1 MRFKMNPTTAPGP
14 ANKLLGLEVLRFL
27 AAFAILVFHYRHF
40 AFVADTPVDLVNERL
55 PLYRLLH
62 VFYDH
67 GPYGVWIFWCISGF
81 IFFWK
86 YRDAVAERSV
96 GGWKF
101 FVLRFSR
108 LYPLHIATLLLV
120 ALVQPLYFNLH
131 GYFFVYQENDLA
143 HFLPQ
148 LAMASN
154 WGFQDAL
161 SFDGPIWSISVEV
174 LVYFFFFVMLLA
186 TRSWLLNLAVIAACL
201 VASGQVT
208 AACLTSSGQIAA
220 CFAFFYAGGLAAMAR
235 RAVTPSVYRWMAESV
250 GWLAV
255 IGFPL
260 WAWQYKGHL
269 ESMDILLLLLIVT
282 PILLFCLSRDIVMPA
297 SLQKFVEAA
306 GNMTYSSYL
315 LHFPIQ
321 LMAVVGFAIV
331 GAPIPLYDGGFFGLY
346 IGTTLVASYLI
357 YRYFE
362 APAQNLIR
370 ALLLRPRTAI
380 IAGSTQAFV
389 KQKNPTV
396 DVLYSTLDRPS

>member
-1 MRFKMNPTTAPGP
+1 MRFKMKPTTAPGP

-27 AAFAILVFHYRHF
+27 TAFAILVFHYRHF
-40 AFVADTPVDLVNERL
+40 AFVADKPVGLVNDRL

-62 VFYDH
+62 VFYDR

-86 YRDAVAERSV
+86 YRDAIADRSI

-101 FVLRFSR
+101 FVLRVSR

-120 ALVQPLYFNLH
+120 ALVQPLYFNLN
-131 GYFFVYQENDLA
+131 GYFFVYQENDLT

-148 LAMASN
+148 LLMASN

-186 TRSWLLNLAVIAACL
+186 TRSWLLNLVVIAACL
-201 VASGQVT
+201 TASGQV
-208 AACLTSSGQIAA
+208 AADCLTASGQVAA

-235 RAVTPSVYRWMAESV
+235 RAVTTSVYRLAAESA

-255 IGFPL
+255 IVFPL
-260 WAWQYKGHL
+260 WAWQFTKGHL
-269 ESMDILLLLLIVT
+269 ESMDFLLLLLTFT
-282 PILLFCLSRDIVMPA
+282 PILLFCLARDIVMPA
-297 SLQKFVEAA
+297 SLQKVVEAA

-321 LMAVVGFAIV
+321 LMAVAGFAIV
-331 GAPIPLYDGGFFGLY
+331 RAPIPLYDGTFFGLF
-346 IGTTLVASYLI
+346 IGTTLVASYLS

-370 ALLLRPRTAI
+370 ELLPRPRA
-380 IAGSTQAFV
+380 ARRE
-389 KQKNPTV
+389 TV
-396 DVLYSTLDRPS
+396 PGLTR

>member
-1 MRFKMNPTTAPGP
+1 MRFKMKPTTAPEP

-27 AAFAILVFHYRHF
+27 TAFAILVFHYRHF
-40 AFVADTPVDLVNERL
+40 AFVADEPVGLVNDRL

-62 VFYDH
+62 VFYDF

-86 YRDAVAERSV
+86 YRDAISDRSV

-120 ALVQPLYFNLH
+120 ALVQPLYFNLN
-131 GYFFVYQENDLA
+131 GYFFVYQENDLR

-148 LAMASN
+148 LLMASN
-154 WGFQDAL
+154 WGFQNAL

-174 LVYFFFFVMLLA
+174 LVYFFFFIMLLA
-186 TRSWLLNLAVIAACL
+186 TRSWLLNLVVIAACL
-201 VASGQVT
+201 TASGQVA
-208 AACLTSSGQIAA
+208 AACLTASGQVGA
-220 CFAFFYAGGLAAMAR
+220 CFAFFYVGGLAAMAR
-235 RAVTPSVYRWMAESV
+235 RAVTPSVYRLAAESA
-250 GWLAV
+250 GWLVV
-255 IGFPL
+255 IAFPL
-260 WAWQYKGHL
+260 WAWQFTNGHL
-269 ESMDILLLLLIVT
+269 ESMDLLLLLLTFT

-297 SLQKFVEAA
+297 SLQKVVEAA

-321 LMAVVGFAIV
+321 LMAVVVFAIV
-331 GAPIPLYDGGFFGLY
+331 HAPIPLYDGTFFGLF
-346 IGTTLVASYLI
+346 IGTTLLASYLT

-370 ALLLRPRTAI
+370 ELLLRPRA
-380 IAGSTQAFV
+380 ARRQ
-389 KQKNPTV
+389 TV
-396 DVLYSTLDRPS
+396 PGLPR